1 MMSVKIRQQGP
12 GRVRQGIL
20 HSVGLRMLHSVH
32 PVDVVIVITRYNI
45 LPYTEDRAQDAEN
58 SVSAQSVAGCSM
70 TD

>member
-1 MMSVKIRQQGP
+1 MMSVKIRQQGR

-20 HSVGLRMLHSVH
+20 HSVGLRMLDSVH

-45 LPYTEDRAQDAEN
+45 LAYTEDRAQDVEN
-58 SVSAQSVAGCSM
+58 SVSAQSVASCLM